1 MRLQISFPFRRKEHD
16 SNAEKG
22 VDRFRNAGPAGYD
35 TRFVANR
42 QKVIILYLTILKTNP
57 FADLGISTPILKA
70 IEEMGYEA
78 PTKIQSAAIP
88 LIREGRDL
96 AGQAQTGTGKT
107 AAFAIP
113 LLEKINTGSVDVQAI
128 IMCPTRELAVQ
139 VTGEIIKLAKYIS
152 GVRVTPVYGGQPI
165 FRQIKQIREG
175 SQIVVGTPGRV
186 IDHLKRGTL
195 SLEKLETV
203 ILDEADEM
211 LNMGFREDIETILGY
226 GSREI
231 PRQTV
236 MFSATMSTGIK
247 KIMNLYFQDPEMIRV
262 EGKTPSAD
270 GIQQYIV
277 EARDSMRTEGIC
289 RLLDLHSYNLAL
301 VFCNTKRTCDTLI
314 NELQS
319 RGYSSDALHGDM
331 TQSVR
336 DKVMRKFRD
345 GRIDVLV
352 ATDVAARG
360 LDVENVDVVFN
371 YDIPQDPEYYVHRIG
386 RTGRAGK
393 TGVAY
398 TFASGRKNRNIRY
411 IENKLKTRIETIPL
425 PSMRQVEVS
434 VRGAMLQEVRDTLE
448 SGGLRP
454 WIEQIEDIAAEG
466 FAPIEVAAA
475 LLKMRD
481 GSGVASSQGA
491 TGRKP
496 AYKEDRVVEKRQV
509 RPGRKSSKSDNE
521 QRLHRDSLPEKEFD
535 VDYME
540 RTRKLLDGAF
550 ESENEPGSSS
560 RQRKQSTSS
569 RKAGT
574 AGGGKDV
581 ASRKSGSKSGKKK
594 TKNKPEP
601 FYAPFMKKSGGKK
614 MSKRRRRQD

>member
-1 MRLQISFPFRRKEHD
+1 MFPKCGISRLHT
-16 SNAEKG
+16 
-22 VDRFRNAGPAGYD
+22 
-35 TRFVANR
+35 TRHV
-42 QKVIILYLTILKTNP
+42 VIILNLTMLKTNP
-57 FADLGISTPILKA
+57 FADLGISAPIIKA

-78 PTKIQSAAIP
+78 PTKIQAAAIP

-113 LLEKINTGSVDVQAI
+113 LLEKINTKSGKVQAI

-139 VTGEIIKLAKYIS
+139 VTGEIIKLAKYMS
-152 GVRVTPVYGGQPI
+152 GVRATPVYGGQPI
-165 FRQIKQIREG
+165 FRQIKQIRDG

-195 SLEKLETV
+195 SLDQLETV

-236 MFSATMSTGIK
+236 MFSATMSTEIK
-247 KIMNLYFQDPEMIRV
+247 KIMSQYFNNPEMIKV

-289 RLLDLHSYNLAL
+289 RLLDLHNYKLSL

-314 NELQS
+314 GELQS
-319 RGYSSDALHGDM
+319 RGYPADALHGDM
-331 TQSVR
+331 TQMVR
-336 DKVMRKFRD
+336 DKVMKKFRD
-345 GRIDVLV
+345 GRIEVLV

-360 LDVENVDVVFN
+360 LDVENIDAIFN

-398 TFASGRKNRNIRY
+398 TFSSGRKSRNIRY
-411 IENKLKTRIETIPL
+411 IENKLNLRIESIPL
-425 PSMRQVEVS
+425 PSMKQVEAS
-434 VRGAMLQEVRDTLE
+434 IRGVMLEEVRDTLE

-454 WIEQIEDIAAEG
+454 WIEQIEEIAADG

-481 GSGVASSQGA
+481 GAGTAPEQDDTGLKHNA
-491 TGRKP
+491 T
-496 AYKEDRVVEKRQV
+496 D
-509 RPGRKSSKSDNE
+509 RKSEYLQKKESDHGSGYSGQRGPRPE
-521 QRLHRDSLPEKEFD
+521 QKKNQKRGSHLGKKAGI
-535 VDYME
+535 DYME
-540 RTRKLLDGAF
+540 RTQKLLEGDF
-550 ESENEPGSSS
+550 EEESDTVPSFSQKKKAAGSGKS
-560 RQRKQSTSS
+560 
-569 RKAGT
+569 KA
-574 AGGGKDV
+574 AGKPV
-581 ASRKSGSKSGKKK
+581 RKSKKK
-594 TKNKPEP
+594 KPKTKAEP
-601 FYAPFMKKSGGKK
+601 FYAPFIKKSGSRKTDKK
-614 MSKRRRRQD
+614 RKNED

>member
-1 MRLQISFPFRRKEHD
+1 
-16 SNAEKG
+16 
-22 VDRFRNAGPAGYD
+22 
-35 TRFVANR
+35 
-42 QKVIILYLTILKTNP
+42 
-57 FADLGISTPILKA
+57 
-70 IEEMGYEA
+70 MGYEA
-78 PTKIQSAAIP
+78 PTKIQSTAIP
-88 LIREGRDL
+88 LIREGHDL

-113 LLEKINTGSVDVQAI
+113 LLEKINTRSGDVQAI

-139 VTGEIIKLAKYIS
+139 VTGEIIKLAKHIS

-165 FRQIKQIREG
+165 FRQIKQIKEG

-195 SLEKLETV
+195 SLEHLETV

-236 MFSATMSTGIK
+236 MFSATMSTEIK
-247 KIMNLYFQDPEMIRV
+247 KIMSQYFHNPEMIKV

-289 RLLDLHSYNLAL
+289 RLLDLHNYKLSL

-314 NELQS
+314 GELQS
-319 RGYSSDALHGDM
+319 RGYPADALHGDM
-331 TQSVR
+331 TQTVR
-336 DKVMRKFRD
+336 DKVMKKFRE
-345 GRIDVLV
+345 GRIEVLV

-360 LDVENVDVVFN
+360 LDVENIDAIFN

-398 TFASGRKNRNIRY
+398 TFATGRKNRNIRY
-411 IENKLKTRIETIPL
+411 IENKLKSRIESIPL
-425 PSMRQVEVS
+425 PSMKQVEAS

-448 SGGLRP
+448 SGGLRH
-454 WIEQIEDIAAEG
+454 WIEQIEEIAAEG

-475 LLKMRD
+475 LLKMRE
-481 GSGVASSQGA
+481 GILVAPLQGDA
-491 TGRKP
+491 GRKP
-496 AYKEDRVVEKRQV
+496 AAIKVSRVQ
-509 RPGRKSSKSDNE
+509 PGRKSHKA
-521 QRLHRDSLPEKEFD
+521 RDQKRSGQAGLPEKESGI
-535 VDYME
+535 DYME
-540 RTRKLLDGAF
+540 RTRALMDNDFPGDS
-550 ESENEPGSSS
+550 ESKSP
-560 RQRKQSTSS
+560 S
-569 RKAGT
+569 RKRVKSTGSNKDIKAGKP
-574 AGGGKDV
+574 GK
-581 ASRKSGSKSGKKK
+581 KSGKKK
-594 TKNKPEP
+594 EKNKREP
-601 FYAPFMKKSGGKK
+601 FYAPFVKKSGSKK
-614 MSKRRRRQD
+614 ISKRRRRQD

>member
-1 MRLQISFPFRRKEHD
+1 MLSEIADIIALSEKKEHD
-16 SNAEKG
+16 SNAEEG
-22 VDRFRNAGPAGYD
+22 VDRSRNAGPGAGQAIRYKP
-35 TRFVANR
+35 AACNH
-42 QKVIILYLTILKTNP
+42 INLTTLKTNP

-88 LIREGRDL
+88 VIREGRDL

-113 LLEKINTGSVDVQAI
+113 LLEKINTRTGNVQAI

-139 VTGEIIKLAKYIS
+139 VTGEIIKLAKHIS

-165 FRQIKQIREG
+165 FRQIKQIKDG

-195 SLEKLETV
+195 SLEHLETV

-236 MFSATMSTGIK
+236 MFSATMSTEIK
-247 KIMNLYFQDPEMIRV
+247 KIMNLYFHDPKMINV

-301 VFCNTKRTCDTLI
+301 VFCNTKRTCDMLI
-314 NELQS
+314 NDLQS

-331 TQSVR
+331 TQAVR

-345 GRIDVLV
+345 GRIEVLV

-360 LDVENVDVVFN
+360 LDVKNVDAVFN

-398 TFASGRKNRNIRY
+398 TFASGSKNRNIRY

-425 PSMRQVEVS
+425 PSMKQVEAS

-454 WIEQIEDIAAEG
+454 WIEQIEEIATEG

-481 GSGVASSQGA
+481 A
-491 TGRKP
+491 TGTASFQADVGRRQP
-496 AYKEDRVVEKRQV
+496 AIKAERATNKSLKSGKDQKRSRIDKLPAKE
-509 RPGRKSSKSDNE
+509 SDI
-521 QRLHRDSLPEKEFD
+521 
-535 VDYME
+535 DYME
-540 RTRKLLDGAF
+540 HTRKLMEEGDF
-550 ESENEPGSSS
+550 EGKSTARPSYGKGKKYAGS
-560 RQRKQSTSS
+560 
-569 RKAGT
+569 
-574 AGGGKDV
+574 GKDK
-581 ASRKSGSKSGKKK
+581 AAGKTGKKSGKKK
-594 TKNKPEP
+594 AKSKPEP
-601 FYAPFMKKSGGKK
+601 FYAPFVKKSGGKK
-614 MSKRRRRQD
+614 TARRRRED